1 MAQITVSDTARR
13 QQAQPPG
20 SGQPPGALVIGS
32 DYIALGVVRSLGRRG
47 IPVWVLH
54 DGEHIDAMVSR
65 YARHRLPWP
74 ADEAACLALLLELAA
89 RFGRNDWALYP
100 THDEAVA
107 LVARHHEMLS
117 EHFKVTTPPWDM
129 LQWAYDKRLTHA
141 LADRIGIAHAWTRY
155 PRDAA
160 AVATLECAFPVILKP
175 AVKHLTNPFTLAR
188 AWRADDRRQLIERY
202 AEACQLV
209 PSDVIMIQEL
219 IPGGGE
225 TQFSFAAICAQ
236 GRSLASLVARRIRQY
251 PVEFGRGSTF
261 VETVD
266 DPAIEQLA
274 RRLLA
279 EIGYTGLVEVEFKR
293 DPRTGEPKLLDINA
307 RTWGWHT
314 LGRRVGIDF
323 PFLAWQLMR
332 GAAIPA
338 TRAQP
343 GARWV
348 RALTDVPA
356 ALAALRQGRL
366 SMGAYL
372 RSLRPPLE
380 CAMLALDD
388 PVPALFDLPS
398 FLWRS
403 ARRRFKG

>member
-1 MAQITVSDTARR
+1 
-13 QQAQPPG
+13 
-20 SGQPPGALVIGS
+20 
-32 DYIALGVVRSLGRRG
+32 LGRRG
-47 IPVWVLH
+47 IPVWVAH
-54 DGEHIDAMVSR
+54 DGEHIDATVSR
-65 YARHRLPWP
+65 YARRRLPWP
-74 ADEAACLALLLELAA
+74 ADEAACLTLLFELSAQ
-89 RFGRNDWALYP
+89 FGRNDWALYP

-107 LVARHHEMLS
+107 LVARHHRTLS

-141 LADRIGIAHAWTRY
+141 LADRLGIAHAWTRY

-160 AVATLECAFPVILKP
+160 AVAALECAFPVILKP
-175 AVKHLTNPFTLAR
+175 AVKSLTNPFTLAR
-188 AWRADDRRQLIERY
+188 AWRAEDRRQLIERY

-209 PSDVIMIQEL
+209 PPDVIMIQEL

-225 TQFSFAAICAQ
+225 TQFSFAAICAE
-236 GRSLASLVARRIRQY
+236 GRPLASLVARRTRQY
-251 PVEFGRGSTF
+251 PIEFGRGSTF

-293 DPRTGEPKLLDINA
+293 DPRTSEPKLLDINA

-323 PFLAWQLMR
+323 PFLVWQLMQ
-332 GAAIPA
+332 GAAIA
-338 TRAQP
+338 ETRAQP
-343 GARWV
+343 GARWM
-348 RALTDVPA
+348 RALTDIPA
-356 ALAALRQGRL
+356 ALTALRQGRL
-366 SMGAYL
+366 SVGAYL

-380 CAMLALDD
+380 CAMFAPDD
-388 PVPALFDLPS
+388 PVPALCDLPS

-403 ARRRFKG
+403 VLRAGKA